1 MQNLMKRIFLKGW
14 TNGDIVLNITLKY
27 LVYHH
32 SFIYGFYDETLC
44 EESEIISYDLIF
56 HDLPSNNRYPY
67 RKVSNIPKLLLFSR
81 SAFIFST
88 RYCLRY
94 FYFFH

>member
-1 MQNLMKRIFLKGW
+1 MKRIFLKGW

-44 EESEIISYDLIF
+44 EEPRL
-56 HDLPSNNRYPY
+56 
-67 RKVSNIPKLLLFSR
+67 KLYHTILFFTICHRTTVIHIENSIKH
-81 SAFIFST
+81 S
-88 RYCLRY
+88 
-94 FYFFH
+94 

>member
-1 MQNLMKRIFLKGW
+1 MKRIFLKGW

-44 EESEIISYDLIF
+44 EPRLKLYHTILFFTIIEQPLSI
-56 HDLPSNNRYPY
+56 S
-67 RKVSNIPKLLLFSR
+67 KTVSNIPKLLLFSR